1 VKGLGER
8 PMIKARQLGNSK
20 AAALVETAVI
30 LPIFVLL
37 MVGMVEFSRVLM
49 VKQVITNAAREGARA
64 GAVNLDD
71 TEALTAAQNVS
82 ENYITISGVE
92 SGPATVTSSLIAAG
106 GNPAVQVV
114 IDYDYD
120 SVLTNFI
127 PGIDGT
133 LTLRSTAIM
142 RRES

>member
-1 VKGLGER
+1 
-8 PMIKARQLGNSK
+8 MIKARQLGNSK